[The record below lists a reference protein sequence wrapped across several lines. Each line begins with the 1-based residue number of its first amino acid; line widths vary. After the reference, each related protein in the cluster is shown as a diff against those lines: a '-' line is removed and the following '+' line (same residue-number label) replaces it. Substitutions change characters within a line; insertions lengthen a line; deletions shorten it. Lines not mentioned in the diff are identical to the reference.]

1 MPTHPE
7 AYERLLL
14 DAMMGDA
21 TLFIRRDEVE
31 TAWAIVDS
39 VRKGWDGKVR
49 GSNCEFYAAGTW
61 GPVAADD
68 LLAQSGHIWHEPQVI
83 K

>member
-1 MPTHPE
+1 M
-7 AYERLLL
+7 A
-14 DAMMGDA
+14 GDA

-31 TAWAIVDS
+31 TAWQIVDDI
-39 VRKGWDGKVR
+39 RGGWGDTPL
-49 GSNCEFYAAGTW
+49 SNREFYAAGTW

-68 LLAQSGHIWHEPQVI
+68 LLAADNHVWHIPVPA